1 MNKSLKTYLAYGL
14 VASLFVP
21 VTALAD
27 TAIPTSMPA
36 EVQQAKSIK
45 GNVVDENGEPMIGV
59 SIKIVGANVGG
70 ITDIEG
76 NFSVNNAEGKQL
88 QFSYAGYKTL
98 TLAASPDMRVKMEP
112 DMQGLDEVV
121 VIGFGT
127 VKKRDLTGSVAQIKS
142 EAILQTPTSDVA
154 TALQGRITGLDVSGD
169 EMRIRGNRSISG
181 SNEPLVIIDGVQGG
195 SLSDINPDDVESI
208 DVLKDASSTAIYGSQ
223 GANGVIIV
231 TTKKAEAGR
240 FLVSYNGDVT
250 AAFREQHPDY
260 RSGQNYYDARMLA
273 AKNAGSWTS
282 SADDLAVI
290 FGGSPEAYAAYQAG
304 AWTNYE
310 DLLQKSTT

>member
-1 MNKSLKTYLAYGL
+1 M
-14 VASLFVP
+14 
-21 VTALAD
+21 
-27 TAIPTSMPA
+27 
-36 EVQQAKSIK
+36 
-45 GNVVDENGEPMIGV
+45 DENGEPLIGV

-70 ITDIEG
+70 ITDIDG
-76 NFSVNNAEGKQL
+76 NFSVSNAEGKQL
-88 QFSYAGYKTL
+88 QFSYAGYKTQ
-98 TLAASPDMRVKMEP
+98 TLAARPDMKVAMEP

-181 SNEPLVIIDGVQGG
+181 NNAPLVIIDGVQGG

-250 AAFREQHPDY
+250 CFP
-260 RSGQNYYDARMLA
+260 
-273 AKNAGSWTS
+273 
-282 SADDLAVI
+282 
-290 FGGSPEAYAAYQAG
+290 
-304 AWTNYE
+304 
-310 DLLQKSTT
+310 